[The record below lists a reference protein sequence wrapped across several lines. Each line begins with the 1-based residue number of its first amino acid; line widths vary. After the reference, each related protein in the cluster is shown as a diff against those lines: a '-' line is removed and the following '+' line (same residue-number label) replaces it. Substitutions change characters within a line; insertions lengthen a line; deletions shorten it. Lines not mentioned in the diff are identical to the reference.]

1 MDTPHLVNH
10 GTYLS
15 KGSPSM
21 RQALIWSRQLVAS
34 ENFFFCPL
42 LLLRSL
48 GCALPAWLRLTGSR
62 GQDTKC
68 TYAMRI
74 SGTTKQGTR

>member
-34 ENFFFCPL
+34 ENFFFLPPS
-42 LLLRSL
+42 SL
-48 GCALPAWLRLTGSR
+48 TLPWVCSACLAEADWFAWTGHEVHVR
-62 GQDTKC
+62 DAHQR
-68 TYAMRI
+68 YY
-74 SGTTKQGTR
+74 

>member
-34 ENFFFCPL
+34 ENFFFAPFFSYAPL
-42 LLLRSL
+42 GVL
-48 GCALPAWLRLTGSR
+48 CLPG
-62 GQDTKC
+62 
-68 TYAMRI
+68 
-74 SGTTKQGTR
+74 